1 MNKTD
6 LLLQMME
13 QPQHYTAEEWQEILA
28 DEDCR
33 ELYTLMSKTQSAI
46 DAARADQE
54 VTDDMID
61 AEWQRLSEEKREVR
75 SGKYSLLKFS
85 AMFVGV
91 LMLSGIAFAAIHIAS
106 YYNAPEEQDT
116 EVVKNSQSSN
126 SCPQLA
132 EPDTIATPQP
142 KLYDNVP
149 LGEIFEELSA
159 YYNVKVVYQN
169 EDAPRLRL
177 FYQWKPEYTLE
188 KVVEM
193 LNNFEWIQIQTE
205 NDTLFI
211 RTTAIHTF
219 QDVPLSDALKYIQEQ
234 ANDDNITFIYDELED
249 FRVTTHIQNKSI
261 PDAVVQIVGF
271 YPVRVVRSGRHEIY
285 VECTHK
291 TDRHLTGTIIDE
303 NRQPVAYAN
312 IALLNPADSTLLSG
326 GVSNESGYFAIPYE
340 QEKTLI
346 RISYVG
352 YKTIYRLCD
361 KDNVGTIRMHPDSY
375 KLNGVEVKGQRPL
388 VRMKDDAFVTT
399 VEGSYLAK
407 MGTGND
413 VLGQIP
419 GVLRNGENIEVIGRG
434 TPLIYINGRQMRNPS
449 ELDQLSS
456 DQIKDVDVIMTPG
469 AKYDATVNAVIRI
482 KTIRPVGEGFSFNS
496 RTVAGV
502 NHYVYGLEELN
513 MNYRTGG
520 LDIFGMAEYEN
531 RRSRQT
537 NDSRQ
542 DTYLQSHY
550 QQSSL
555 MHYYNKN
562 QMLAGKLGFN
572 YMLNDKHSIG
582 MTYTL
587 TSRPNSQTSDYFTTM
602 FIDKQTDDQI
612 KGRGKVDGDD
622 IQHIIS
628 GYYAGQTG
636 KWSLDA
642 NADVLFQ
649 KQNSDSQTFE
659 DATQGDDRTVTT
671 RNDVKNRL
679 YAAKFVAGH
688 PLWKGK
694 LEIGAEGSY
703 VHRTDVFGNVE
714 RIIDASDTKIEEN
727 STAAF
732 VQLMQRLNKLTFI
745 AGLRYE
751 YLDSRYYEG
760 GVKMG
765 DESRTY
771 SDLFPSLML
780 MYPLKNV
787 RARLSYS
794 RNINRP
800 AFSQLSGNVKYIN
813 RYTYESGNPYLKPSY
828 RDNFSLA
835 LNYKW
840 LTGMIDYARVHDYII
855 TSYSS
860 YKGDPT
866 IALLRKD
873 NAPGYDNLSLM
884 VSVAPA
890 FGKYHPQLMVAT
902 QMQNLEVQYRGETK
916 KMNSPMTIVRFN
928 NAVNLPF
935 DSWLNADFSW
945 RSAGD
950 TENIHLAQSWQ
961 FDISLYKAFWNDR
974 LTVKLA
980 CTDLF
985 ASIRQKATIYS
996 DIREIYL
1003 DKRLDTRNL
1012 ELTVRYNFNPAKS
1025 KYRGQGAGN
1034 DTKGRF
1040 K

>member
-1 MNKTD
+1 MKRLSFI
-6 LLLQMME
+6 LLLC
-13 QPQHYTAEEWQEILA
+13 A
-28 DEDCR
+28 
-33 ELYTLMSKTQSAI
+33 
-46 DAARADQE
+46 
-54 VTDDMID
+54 
-61 AEWQRLSEEKREVR
+61 
-75 SGKYSLLKFS
+75 
-85 AMFVGV
+85 
-91 LMLSGIAFAAIHIAS
+91 IAS
-106 YYNAPEEQDT
+106 VA
-116 EVVKNSQSSN
+116 
-126 SCPQLA
+126 
-132 EPDTIATPQP
+132 
-142 KLYDNVP
+142 
-149 LGEIFEELSA
+149 SA
-159 YYNVKVVYQN
+159 QKI
-169 EDAPRLRL
+169 
-177 FYQWKPEYTLE
+177 T
-188 KVVEM
+188 
-193 LNNFEWIQIQTE
+193 
-205 NDTLFI
+205 
-211 RTTAIHTF
+211 HTF

-469 AKYDATVNAVIRI
+469 AKYDATVKAVIRI

>member
-1 MNKTD
+1 MMCLVAIASTAQGISGRVIDEQAQPMPFANVVLVNRADSAFIAGAVTKDDGSFSIATD
-6 LLLQMME
+6 NQDGLLKVTSVG
-13 QPQHYTAEEWQEILA
+13 YII
-28 DEDCR
+28 R
-33 ELYTLMSKTQSAI
+33 YI
-46 DAARADQE
+46 DARQGNMGDIQMQPD
-54 VTDDMID
+54 T
-61 AEWQRLSEEKREVR
+61 Q
-75 SGKYSLLKFS
+75 
-85 AMFVGV
+85 
-91 LMLSGIAFAAIHIAS
+91 MLG
-106 YYNAPEEQDT
+106 
-116 EVVKNSQSSN
+116 EVV
-126 SCPQLA
+126 
-132 EPDTIATPQP
+132 
-142 KLYDNVP
+142 
-149 LGEIFEELSA
+149 
-159 YYNVKVVYQN
+159 
-169 EDAPRLRL
+169 
-177 FYQWKPEYTLE
+177 
-188 KVVEM
+188 
-193 LNNFEWIQIQTE
+193 
-205 NDTLFI
+205 
-211 RTTAIHTF
+211 
-219 QDVPLSDALKYIQEQ
+219 
-234 ANDDNITFIYDELED
+234 
-249 FRVTTHIQNKSI
+249 
-261 PDAVVQIVGF
+261 
-271 YPVRVVRSGRHEIY
+271 
-285 VECTHK
+285 
-291 TDRHLTGTIIDE
+291 
-303 NRQPVAYAN
+303 
-312 IALLNPADSTLLSG
+312 
-326 GVSNESGYFAIPYE
+326 
-340 QEKTLI
+340 
-346 RISYVG
+346 
-352 YKTIYRLCD
+352 
-361 KDNVGTIRMHPDSY
+361 
-375 KLNGVEVKGQRPL
+375 VKGSRPL
-388 VRMKDDAFVTT
+388 VKMKDDALVTT
-399 VEGSYLAK
+399 VEGSYLSK
-407 MGTGND
+407 TGTAGD
-413 VLGQIP
+413 VLGKIP
-419 GVLRNGENIEVIGRG
+419 GVISNHGSVEVIGRG
-434 TPLIYINGRQMRNPS
+434 TPLIYINGRQMRNQS
-449 ELDQLSS
+449 ELDQLGS
-456 DQIKDVDVIMTPG
+456 DQIKDVEVVMTPG
-469 AKYDATVNAVIRI
+469 AKYDATVKAVIRI

-513 MNYRTGG
+513 LNYRTGG

-542 DTYLQSHY
+542 DTYLQNHY
-550 QQSSL
+550 QQNSL

-572 YMLNDKHSIG
+572 YMLNDNHSIG
-582 MTYTL
+582 MTYTV

-602 FIDKQTDDQI
+602 LIDKQTDDQI
-612 KGRGKVDGDD
+612 TGQGKMDGDN

-628 GYYAGQTG
+628 GYYAGQSG

-642 NADVLFQ
+642 NADVLLQ
-649 KQNSDSQTFE
+649 KQNSDNLTFE

-688 PLWKGK
+688 PLWKGNI
-694 LEIGAEGSY
+694 EIGAEGSY

-714 RIIDASDTKIEEN
+714 KIISASDTKIEEN
-727 STAAF
+727 SMAAF
-732 VQLMQRLNKLTFI
+732 VQLMQRLNKLTLI

-751 YLDSRYYEG
+751 YLDSRYYES

-771 SDLFPSLML
+771 NDLFPSLML

-787 RARLSYS
+787 RTRLSYS

-828 RDNFSLA
+828 RDNLSLA

-860 YKGDPT
+860 YKDDPT

-873 NAPGYDNLSLM
+873 NARGYDNLSLM
-884 VSVAPA
+884 VSVAPT

-928 NAVNLPF
+928 NAINLPF

-985 ASIRQKATIYS
+985 GSIRQKATIYS

-1034 DTKGRF
+1034 DVKSRF
-1040 K
+1040 

>member
-1 MNKTD
+1 MKRYINLILT
-6 LLLQMME
+6 LLLTVSMQA
-13 QPQHYTAEEWQEILA
+13 QKRIS
-28 DEDCR
+28 R
-33 ELYTLMSKTQSAI
+33 E
-46 DAARADQE
+46 
-54 VTDDMID
+54 
-61 AEWQRLSEEKREVR
+61 
-75 SGKYSLLKFS
+75 
-85 AMFVGV
+85 
-91 LMLSGIAFAAIHIAS
+91 
-106 YYNAPEEQDT
+106 YN
-116 EVVKNSQSSN
+116 
-126 SCPQLA
+126 
-132 EPDTIATPQP
+132 
-142 KLYDNVP
+142 NV
-149 LGEIFEELSA
+149 S
-159 YYNVKVVYQN
+159 
-169 EDAPRLRL
+169 
-177 FYQWKPEYTLE
+177 
-188 KVVEM
+188 
-193 LNNFEWIQIQTE
+193 
-205 NDTLFI
+205 
-211 RTTAIHTF
+211 
-219 QDVPLSDALKYIQEQ
+219 LSDALNQLAEQ
-234 ANDDNITFIYDELED
+234 QTGYTIYFLYNELED
-249 FRVTTHIQNKSI
+249 FRITTTVKNKHLPEAIQQMI
-261 PDAVVQIVGF
+261 GF
-271 YPVRVVRSGRHEIY
+271 YPIRVTTSTDEDGRKIF
-285 VECTHK
+285 VECIQK
-291 TDRHLTGTIIDE
+291 TETRYKGSIIDE
-303 NRQPVAYAN
+303 TGQPVAYAN
-312 IALLNPADSTLLSG
+312 VYLLHPSDSTLISG
-326 GVSNESGYFAIPYE
+326 GVSNEAGLFVIPCE
-340 QEKTLI
+340 TNPVLA
-346 RISYVG
+346 RISFVG
-352 YKTIYRLCD
+352 YKTVYKLCR
-361 KDNVGTIRMHPDSY
+361 NTELGTIRIQPETQTL
-375 KLNGVEVKGQRPL
+375 KGVTVKGERPL
-388 VRMKDDAFVTT
+388 FRMSDDAFVTL
-399 VEGSYLAK
+399 VEGSFLSK
-407 MGTGND
+407 IGTGND
-413 VLGQIP
+413 VLAHVP
-419 GVLRNGENIEVIGRG
+419 GVIRNGNSIEVIGRG
-434 TPLIYINGRQMRNPS
+434 TPLIYINGRQMRNQS

-456 DQIKDVDVIMTPG
+456 DQIKDVEVVMTPG
-469 AKYDATVNAVIRI
+469 AK
-482 KTIRPVGEGFSFNS
+482 
-496 RTVAGV
+496 
-502 NHYVYGLEELN
+502 
-513 MNYRTGG
+513 
-520 LDIFGMAEYEN
+520 YEN

-550 QQSSL
+550 QQNSL

-582 MTYTL
+582 MTYTV

-602 FIDKQTDDQI
+602 LIGQQTDDQI
-612 KGRGKVDGDD
+612 TGSGKVDGDD
-622 IQHIIS
+622 IQHIVS

-642 NADVLFQ
+642 NADVLWQ
-649 KQNSDSQTFE
+649 KQNSDNLTFE

-688 PLWKGK
+688 PLWKGN

-714 RIIDASDTKIEEN
+714 NIIDASDTKIEEN

-732 VQLMQRLNKLTFI
+732 VQLMQRLNKLTLI

-751 YLDSRYYEG
+751 FLDSRYYEG

-828 RDNFSLA
+828 RDNLSLA

-860 YKGDPT
+860 YKDDPT

-873 NAPGYDNLSLM
+873 NARGYDNLSLM
-884 VSVAPA
+884 VSVAPT

-916 KMNSPMTIVRFN
+916 KTKVSTIRLNSPMTIVRFN
-928 NAVNLPF
+928 NAINLPF

-950 TENIHLAQSWQ
+950 TENIHLAPSWQ

-985 ASIRQKATIYS
+985 GSIRQKATIYS

-1034 DTKGRF
+1034 DVKSRF
-1040 K
+1040 

>member
-1 MNKTD
+1 MRRLNFLLI
-6 LLLQMME
+6 LLLALGTSQ
-13 QPQHYTAEEWQEILA
+13 A
-28 DEDCR
+28 
-33 ELYTLMSKTQSAI
+33 
-46 DAARADQE
+46 
-54 VTDDMID
+54 
-61 AEWQRLSEEKREVR
+61 QRITRQYNDVSFSEALLQLS
-75 SGKYSLLKFS
+75 
-85 AMFVGV
+85 
-91 LMLSGIAFAAIHIAS
+91 
-106 YYNAPEEQDT
+106 
-116 EVVKNSQSSN
+116 
-126 SCPQLA
+126 
-132 EPDTIATPQP
+132 
-142 KLYDNVP
+142 
-149 LGEIFEELSA
+149 
-159 YYNVKVVYQN
+159 
-169 EDAPRLRL
+169 
-177 FYQWKPEYTLE
+177 
-188 KVVEM
+188 
-193 LNNFEWIQIQTE
+193 
-205 NDTLFI
+205 
-211 RTTAIHTF
+211 
-219 QDVPLSDALKYIQEQ
+219 QEQ
-234 ANDDNITFIYDELED
+234 NDYIISFIYNELED
-249 FRVTTHIQNKSI
+249 FRISTSVNHKSL
-261 PDAVVQIVGF
+261 PDAIQQMIGF
-271 YPVRVVRSGRHEIY
+271 YPVRMIITPEYNEIF

-303 NRQPVAYAN
+303 LGQPVAYAN
-312 IALLNPADSTLLSG
+312 VAILNPADSTLLSG

-340 QEKTLI
+340 QERVLA

-352 YKTIYRLCD
+352 YKTIFRLCD
-361 KDNVGTIRMHPDSY
+361 KDNVGTIRMHPESY
-375 KLNGVEVKGQRPL
+375 KLNGVEVKGQRLL

-399 VEGSYLAK
+399 VEGCYLAK
-407 MGTGND
+407 MGTATD
-413 VLGQIP
+413 VLDHIP
-419 GVLRNGENIEVIGRG
+419 GVIRNGGNIEVIGRG

-456 DQIKDVDVIMTPG
+456 DQIKDVEVVMTPG
-469 AKYDATVNAVIRI
+469 AKYDATVKAVIRI

-520 LDIFGMAEYEN
+520 VDIFGMVEYEN

-550 QQSSL
+550 QQNSL

-562 QMLAGKLGFN
+562 QMLGGKLGFN
-572 YMLNDKHSIG
+572 YMLNDNHSIG
-582 MTYTL
+582 MTYTV
-587 TSRPNSQTSDYFTTM
+587 TSRPNSQTSDYLTTM
-602 FIDKQTDDQI
+602 LIDQRNDDQI
-612 KGRGKVDGDD
+612 TGHGKVDGDD
-622 IQHIIS
+622 IQHLIS

-642 NADVLFQ
+642 NADVLLQ
-649 KQNSDSQTFE
+649 KQNSDNQTFE

-688 PLWKGK
+688 PLWKGN

-703 VHRTDVFGNVE
+703 IHRTDVFGNVE
-714 RIIDASDTKIEEN
+714 KIIGSSDTKIEEN

-732 VQLMQRLNKLTFI
+732 VQLMQRLDKLTLI

-751 YLDSRYYEG
+751 YLDSRYYES

-828 RDNFSLA
+828 RDNLSLA

-860 YKGDPT
+860 YKDDPT

-873 NAPGYDNLSLM
+873 NARGYDNLSLM
-884 VSVAPA
+884 VSAAPV

-916 KMNSPMTIVRFN
+916 KMNSPMVIVRFN

-974 LTVKLA
+974 LTIKLA

-985 ASIRQKATIYS
+985 ASIRQEATIYS

-1034 DTKGRF
+1034 DAKGRF

>member
-1 MNKTD
+1 
-6 LLLQMME
+6 MMK
-13 QPQHYTAEEWQEILA
+13 HFMM
-28 DEDCR
+28 
-33 ELYTLMSKTQSAI
+33 TLIALFCFINVQAQKIT
-46 DAARADQE
+46 
-54 VTDDMID
+54 
-61 AEWQRLSEEKREVR
+61 R
-75 SGKYSLLKFS
+75 S
-85 AMFVGV
+85 
-91 LMLSGIAFAAIHIAS
+91 
-106 YYNAPEEQDT
+106 
-116 EVVKNSQSSN
+116 
-126 SCPQLA
+126 
-132 EPDTIATPQP
+132 
-142 KLYDNVP
+142 YDNVSMSEA
-149 LGEIFEELSA
+149 LRDLNEQTHE
-159 YYNVKVVYQN
+159 YNISFLYN
-169 EDAPRLRL
+169 
-177 FYQWKPEYTLE
+177 
-188 KVVEM
+188 
-193 LNNFEWIQIQTE
+193 
-205 NDTLFI
+205 
-211 RTTAIHTF
+211 
-219 QDVPLSDALKYIQEQ
+219 
-234 ANDDNITFIYDELED
+234 ELED
-249 FRVTTHIQNKSI
+249 FRVTTNIRHKSI
-261 PDAVVQIVGF
+261 SGAIMQVIGF
-271 YPVRVVRSGRHEIY
+271 YPVRVVKRGENEIY

-291 TDRHLTGTIIDE
+291 TDRHLTGIIIDE
-303 NRQPVAYAN
+303 QGQPVAYAN

-326 GVSNESGYFAIPYE
+326 GVSNEGGYFAIPYE
-340 QEKTLI
+340 QEKALA

-361 KDNVGTIRMHPDSY
+361 RENVGTIRMHPDSY

-469 AKYDATVNAVIRI
+469 AKYDATVKAVIRI

-582 MTYTL
+582 MTYTV

-688 PLWKGK
+688 PLWKGNI
-694 LEIGAEGSY
+694 EIGAEGSY

-732 VQLMQRLNKLTFI
+732 VQLMQRLNKLTLI

>member
-1 MNKTD
+1 MKRIV
-6 LLLQMME
+6 LVSMMCLVAIASTAQSISGRVIDE
-13 QPQHYTAEEWQEILA
+13 QAQPMPFANVVLV
-28 DEDCR
+28 
-33 ELYTLMSKTQSAI
+33 S
-46 DAARADQE
+46 RADSAFIAGAITKDDGTFSIS
-54 VTDDMID
+54 TDKQD
-61 AEWQRLSEEKREVR
+61 
-75 SGKYSLLKFS
+75 GLLKVTS
-85 AMFVGV
+85 VGYTTKFLDARTGNV
-91 LMLSGIAFAAIHIAS
+91 GDIQMQPDTQMLG
-106 YYNAPEEQDT
+106 
-116 EVVKNSQSSN
+116 EVV
-126 SCPQLA
+126 
-132 EPDTIATPQP
+132 
-142 KLYDNVP
+142 
-149 LGEIFEELSA
+149 
-159 YYNVKVVYQN
+159 
-169 EDAPRLRL
+169 
-177 FYQWKPEYTLE
+177 
-188 KVVEM
+188 
-193 LNNFEWIQIQTE
+193 
-205 NDTLFI
+205 
-211 RTTAIHTF
+211 
-219 QDVPLSDALKYIQEQ
+219 
-234 ANDDNITFIYDELED
+234 
-249 FRVTTHIQNKSI
+249 
-261 PDAVVQIVGF
+261 
-271 YPVRVVRSGRHEIY
+271 
-285 VECTHK
+285 
-291 TDRHLTGTIIDE
+291 
-303 NRQPVAYAN
+303 
-312 IALLNPADSTLLSG
+312 
-326 GVSNESGYFAIPYE
+326 
-340 QEKTLI
+340 
-346 RISYVG
+346 
-352 YKTIYRLCD
+352 
-361 KDNVGTIRMHPDSY
+361 
-375 KLNGVEVKGQRPL
+375 VKGSRPL
-388 VRMKDDAFVTT
+388 VKMKDDALVTT
-399 VEGSYLAK
+399 VEGSYLSK
-407 MGTGND
+407 TGTAGD
-413 VLGQIP
+413 VLGKIP
-419 GVLRNGENIEVIGRG
+419 GVISNHGGVEVLGRG
-434 TPLIYINGRQMRNPS
+434 TPLIYINGRQMRNQS

-456 DQIKDVDVIMTPG
+456 DQIKDVEVVMTPG
-469 AKYDATVNAVIRI
+469 AKYDATVKAVIRI

-513 MNYRTGG
+513 LNYRTGG

-550 QQSSL
+550 QQNSL

-582 MTYTL
+582 MTYTV

-602 FIDKQTDDQI
+602 LIGQQTDDQI
-612 KGRGKVDGDD
+612 TGSGKVDGDD

-642 NADVLFQ
+642 NADVLWQ
-649 KQNSDSQTFE
+649 KQNSDNLTFE

-688 PLWKGK
+688 PLWKGN

-714 RIIDASDTKIEEN
+714 NIIDASDTKIEEN

-732 VQLMQRLNKLTFI
+732 VQLMQRLNKLTLI

-751 YLDSRYYEG
+751 FLDSRYYEG

-828 RDNFSLA
+828 RDNLSLA

-860 YKGDPT
+860 YKDDPT

-873 NAPGYDNLSLM
+873 NARGYDNLSLM
-884 VSVAPA
+884 VSVAPT

-916 KMNSPMTIVRFN
+916 KMNSPMTIIRFN
-928 NAVNLPF
+928 NAINLPF

-985 ASIRQKATIYS
+985 GSIRQKATIYS

-1034 DTKGRF
+1034 DVKSRF
-1040 K
+1040 

>member
-1 MNKTD
+1 MKRISFI
-6 LLLQMME
+6 LLLC
-13 QPQHYTAEEWQEILA
+13 AIVSVA
-28 DEDCR
+28 
-33 ELYTLMSKTQSAI
+33 SAQKI
-46 DAARADQE
+46 
-54 VTDDMID
+54 T
-61 AEWQRLSEEKREVR
+61 
-75 SGKYSLLKFS
+75 
-85 AMFVGV
+85 
-91 LMLSGIAFAAIHIAS
+91 
-106 YYNAPEEQDT
+106 
-116 EVVKNSQSSN
+116 
-126 SCPQLA
+126 
-132 EPDTIATPQP
+132 
-142 KLYDNVP
+142 
-149 LGEIFEELSA
+149 
-159 YYNVKVVYQN
+159 
-169 EDAPRLRL
+169 
-177 FYQWKPEYTLE
+177 
-188 KVVEM
+188 
-193 LNNFEWIQIQTE
+193 
-205 NDTLFI
+205 
-211 RTTAIHTF
+211 HTF

-234 ANDDNITFIYDELED
+234 TTNYNITFIYDELED
-249 FRVTTHIQNKSI
+249 FRVTTHLQNKPI
-261 PDAVVQIVGF
+261 PDAIVQLAGF
-271 YPVRVVRSGRHEIY
+271 YPVRVVKSGKHEIY

-303 NRQPVAYAN
+303 QSQPVAYAN

-361 KDNVGTIRMHPDSY
+361 RENVGTIRMHPDSY

-469 AKYDATVNAVIRI
+469 AKYDATVKAVIRI

-496 RTVAGV
+496 RMVAGV

-582 MTYTL
+582 MTYTV

-732 VQLMQRLNKLTFI
+732 VQLMQRLNKLTLI

-751 YLDSRYYEG
+751 YLDSRYYES

-873 NAPGYDNLSLM
+873 NAPGYDNL
-884 VSVAPA
+884 
-890 FGKYHPQLMVAT
+890 
-902 QMQNLEVQYRGETK
+902 
-916 KMNSPMTIVRFN
+916 
-928 NAVNLPF
+928 
-935 DSWLNADFSW
+935 
-945 RSAGD
+945 
-950 TENIHLAQSWQ
+950 
-961 FDISLYKAFWNDR
+961 R
-974 LTVKLA
+974 L
-980 CTDLF
+980 
-985 ASIRQKATIYS
+985 
-996 DIREIYL
+996 
-1003 DKRLDTRNL
+1003 
-1012 ELTVRYNFNPAKS
+1012 
-1025 KYRGQGAGN
+1025 
-1034 DTKGRF
+1034 
-1040 K
+1040 

>member
-1 MNKTD
+1 MDRYITLILA
-6 LLLQMME
+6 LLLTVSTQA
-13 QPQHYTAEEWQEILA
+13 QKRIS
-28 DEDCR
+28 R
-33 ELYTLMSKTQSAI
+33 EY
-46 DAARADQE
+46 
-54 VTDDMID
+54 
-61 AEWQRLSEEKREVR
+61 
-75 SGKYSLLKFS
+75 
-85 AMFVGV
+85 
-91 LMLSGIAFAAIHIAS
+91 H
-106 YYNAPEEQDT
+106 N
-116 EVVKNSQSSN
+116 
-126 SCPQLA
+126 
-132 EPDTIATPQP
+132 
-142 KLYDNVP
+142 
-149 LGEIFEELSA
+149 
-159 YYNVKVVYQN
+159 
-169 EDAPRLRL
+169 
-177 FYQWKPEYTLE
+177 
-188 KVVEM
+188 
-193 LNNFEWIQIQTE
+193 
-205 NDTLFI
+205 
-211 RTTAIHTF
+211 
-219 QDVPLSDALKYIQEQ
+219 VPLSDALKQLSEQ
-234 ANDDNITFIYDELED
+234 QTSYTIYFLYNELED
-249 FRVTTHIQNKSI
+249 FRITTTVKNKHLPEAIQQMI
-261 PDAVVQIVGF
+261 GF
-271 YPVRVVRSGRHEIY
+271 YPIRVTTSTEEDGRKIF
-285 VECTHK
+285 VECIQK
-291 TDRHLTGTIIDE
+291 TETRYKGTIIDE
-303 NRQPVAYAN
+303 TGQPITYAN
-312 IALLNPADSTLLSG
+312 VYLLHPSDSSLISG
-326 GVSNESGYFAIPYE
+326 GVSNEAGLFVIPCE
-340 QEKTLI
+340 TNPVLA
-346 RISYVG
+346 RISFVG
-352 YKTIYRLCD
+352 YKTVYKLCR
-361 KDNVGTIRMHPDSY
+361 NTELGTIHIQPETQTL
-375 KLNGVEVKGQRPL
+375 KGVTVKGERPL
-388 VRMKDDAFVTT
+388 FRMNDDTFITI
-399 VEGSYLAK
+399 VEGSFLSK
-407 MGTGND
+407 IGTGND
-413 VLGQIP
+413 VLAHLP
-419 GVLRNGENIEVIGRG
+419 GVIRNGNSIEVIGRG
-434 TPLIYINGRQMRNPS
+434 TPLIYINGLQMRNQS

-456 DQIKDVDVIMTPG
+456 DQIKDVEVVMTPG
-469 AKYDATVNAVIRI
+469 AKYDATVKAVIRI

-513 MNYRTGG
+513 LNYRTGG

-550 QQSSL
+550 QQNSM

-582 MTYTL
+582 MTYTV

-602 FIDKQTDDQI
+602 LIDNQTDEQI
-612 KGRGKVDGDD
+612 TGRGKVDGDD
-622 IQHIIS
+622 IQHIIN
-628 GYYAGQTG
+628 GYYAGQAG

-642 NADVLFQ
+642 NADLLLQ
-649 KQNSDSQTFE
+649 KQNSDNQTLE
-659 DATQGDDRTVTT
+659 DATHSDDRTVTT

-703 VHRTDVFGNVE
+703 IHRTDVFGNVE
-714 RIIDASDTKIEEN
+714 NIIDASDTKIEEN
-727 STAAF
+727 SVAAF
-732 VQLMQRLNKLTFI
+732 VQLMQRLNKLTLI

-751 YLDSRYYEG
+751 NLDSRYYESSI
-760 GVKMG
+760 KMG

-787 RARLSYS
+787 RTRLSYS

-828 RDNFSLA
+828 RDNLSLA

-860 YKGDPT
+860 YKDDPT

-873 NAPGYDNLSLM
+873 NAHGYDNLSLM
-884 VSVAPA
+884 ASAAPV

-902 QMQNLEVQYRGETK
+902 QMQNLEVQYRGDTK

-950 TENIHLAQSWQ
+950 SENIHLAQSWQ

-985 ASIRQKATIYS
+985 GSIRQKATIYS

-1003 DKRLDTRNL
+1003 DKRLDTCNL
-1012 ELTVRYNFNPAKS
+1012 ELTVRYNFNPATS

-1034 DTKGRF
+1034 DVKGRL
-1040 K
+1040 

>member
-1 MNKTD
+1 MKRLSFI
-6 LLLQMME
+6 LLLCAIVSVASAQK
-13 QPQHYTAEEWQEILA
+13 I
-28 DEDCR
+28 
-33 ELYTLMSKTQSAI
+33 TQ
-46 DAARADQE
+46 
-54 VTDDMID
+54 
-61 AEWQRLSEEKREVR
+61 
-75 SGKYSLLKFS
+75 
-85 AMFVGV
+85 
-91 LMLSGIAFAAIHIAS
+91 
-106 YYNAPEEQDT
+106 
-116 EVVKNSQSSN
+116 
-126 SCPQLA
+126 
-132 EPDTIATPQP
+132 
-142 KLYDNVP
+142 
-149 LGEIFEELSA
+149 
-159 YYNVKVVYQN
+159 
-169 EDAPRLRL
+169 
-177 FYQWKPEYTLE
+177 
-188 KVVEM
+188 
-193 LNNFEWIQIQTE
+193 
-205 NDTLFI
+205 
-211 RTTAIHTF
+211 TF
-219 QDVPLSDALKYIQEQ
+219 QNVPLSDALKYIQEQ
-234 ANDDNITFIYDELED
+234 TTNYNITFIYDELED
-249 FRVTTHIQNKSI
+249 FRVTTHLQNKPI
-261 PDAVVQIVGF
+261 PDAIVQLAGF
-271 YPVRVVRSGRHEIY
+271 YPVRVVKSGKHEIY

-303 NRQPVAYAN
+303 QGQPVAYAN

-469 AKYDATVNAVIRI
+469 AKYDATVKAVIRI

-582 MTYTL
+582 MTYTV

-732 VQLMQRLNKLTFI
+732 VQLMQRLNKLTLI

-751 YLDSRYYEG
+751 YLDSRYYES
-760 GVKMG
+760 GVKMD

>member
-1 MNKTD
+1 MKKIA
-6 LLLQMME
+6 LVSMMCLVAIASTAQGISGRVIDE
-13 QPQHYTAEEWQEILA
+13 QAQPMPFANVVLVN
-28 DEDCR
+28 
-33 ELYTLMSKTQSAI
+33 
-46 DAARADQE
+46 RADSAFIAGA
-54 VTDDMID
+54 VTKDDGTFSISTD
-61 AEWQRLSEEKREVR
+61 KQD
-75 SGKYSLLKFS
+75 GLLKVTS
-85 AMFVGV
+85 VGYTTKFLDARTGNV
-91 LMLSGIAFAAIHIAS
+91 GDIQMQPDTQMLG
-106 YYNAPEEQDT
+106 
-116 EVVKNSQSSN
+116 EVV
-126 SCPQLA
+126 
-132 EPDTIATPQP
+132 
-142 KLYDNVP
+142 
-149 LGEIFEELSA
+149 
-159 YYNVKVVYQN
+159 
-169 EDAPRLRL
+169 
-177 FYQWKPEYTLE
+177 
-188 KVVEM
+188 
-193 LNNFEWIQIQTE
+193 
-205 NDTLFI
+205 
-211 RTTAIHTF
+211 
-219 QDVPLSDALKYIQEQ
+219 
-234 ANDDNITFIYDELED
+234 
-249 FRVTTHIQNKSI
+249 
-261 PDAVVQIVGF
+261 
-271 YPVRVVRSGRHEIY
+271 
-285 VECTHK
+285 
-291 TDRHLTGTIIDE
+291 
-303 NRQPVAYAN
+303 
-312 IALLNPADSTLLSG
+312 
-326 GVSNESGYFAIPYE
+326 
-340 QEKTLI
+340 
-346 RISYVG
+346 
-352 YKTIYRLCD
+352 
-361 KDNVGTIRMHPDSY
+361 
-375 KLNGVEVKGQRPL
+375 VKGSRPL
-388 VRMKDDAFVTT
+388 VKMKDDALVTT
-399 VEGSYLAK
+399 VEGSYLSK
-407 MGTGND
+407 TGTAGD
-413 VLGQIP
+413 VLGKIP
-419 GVLRNGENIEVIGRG
+419 GVISNHGGVEVLGRG
-434 TPLIYINGRQMRNPS
+434 TPLIYINGRQMRNQS

-456 DQIKDVDVIMTPG
+456 DQIKDVEVVMTPG
-469 AKYDATVNAVIRI
+469 AKYDATVKAVIRI

-502 NHYVYGLEELN
+502 NQYVYGLEELN
-513 MNYRTGG
+513 LNYRTGG

-550 QQSSL
+550 QQNSL

-582 MTYTL
+582 MTYTV

-602 FIDKQTDDQI
+602 LIGQQTDDQI
-612 KGRGKVDGDD
+612 TGRGKVDGDD

-642 NADVLFQ
+642 NADVLLQ
-649 KQNSDSQTFE
+649 KQNSDNLTFE

-688 PLWKGK
+688 PLWKGN

-714 RIIDASDTKIEEN
+714 NIIDASDTKIEEN

-732 VQLMQRLNKLTFI
+732 VQLMQRLNKLTLI

-751 YLDSRYYEG
+751 FLDSRYYEG
-760 GVKMG
+760 GMKMG

-780 MYPLKNV
+780 MCPLKNV

-828 RDNFSLA
+828 RDNLSLA

-860 YKGDPT
+860 YKDDPT

-873 NAPGYDNLSLM
+873 NAQGYDNLSLM
-884 VSVAPA
+884 VSAAPT

-902 QMQNLEVQYRGETK
+902 QMQNLEVQYRGETR

-950 TENIHLAQSWQ
+950 AENIHLAQSWQ

-985 ASIRQKATIYS
+985 GSIRQKATIYS
-996 DIREIYL
+996 DIRKIYL

-1034 DTKGRF
+1034 DVKSRF
-1040 K
+1040 

>member
-1 MNKTD
+1 MKRIV
-6 LLLQMME
+6 LVSMMCLVAIASTAQGICGRVIDE
-13 QPQHYTAEEWQEILA
+13 QAQPMPFANVVLV
-28 DEDCR
+28 
-33 ELYTLMSKTQSAI
+33 S
-46 DAARADQE
+46 RADSAFIAGV
-54 VTDDMID
+54 VTKDDGTFSISTD
-61 AEWQRLSEEKREVR
+61 KQD
-75 SGKYSLLKFS
+75 GLLKVTS
-85 AMFVGV
+85 VGYTTKFLDARTGNV
-91 LMLSGIAFAAIHIAS
+91 GDIQMQPDTQMLG
-106 YYNAPEEQDT
+106 
-116 EVVKNSQSSN
+116 EVV
-126 SCPQLA
+126 
-132 EPDTIATPQP
+132 
-142 KLYDNVP
+142 
-149 LGEIFEELSA
+149 
-159 YYNVKVVYQN
+159 
-169 EDAPRLRL
+169 
-177 FYQWKPEYTLE
+177 
-188 KVVEM
+188 
-193 LNNFEWIQIQTE
+193 
-205 NDTLFI
+205 
-211 RTTAIHTF
+211 
-219 QDVPLSDALKYIQEQ
+219 
-234 ANDDNITFIYDELED
+234 
-249 FRVTTHIQNKSI
+249 
-261 PDAVVQIVGF
+261 
-271 YPVRVVRSGRHEIY
+271 
-285 VECTHK
+285 
-291 TDRHLTGTIIDE
+291 
-303 NRQPVAYAN
+303 
-312 IALLNPADSTLLSG
+312 
-326 GVSNESGYFAIPYE
+326 
-340 QEKTLI
+340 
-346 RISYVG
+346 
-352 YKTIYRLCD
+352 
-361 KDNVGTIRMHPDSY
+361 
-375 KLNGVEVKGQRPL
+375 VKGSRPL
-388 VRMKDDAFVTT
+388 VKMKDDALVTT
-399 VEGSYLAK
+399 VEGSYLSK
-407 MGTGND
+407 TGTAGD
-413 VLGQIP
+413 VLGKIP
-419 GVLRNGENIEVIGRG
+419 GVISNHGGVEVLGRG
-434 TPLIYINGRQMRNPS
+434 TPLIYINGRQMRNQS

-456 DQIKDVDVIMTPG
+456 DQIKDVEVVMTPG
-469 AKYDATVNAVIRI
+469 AKYDATVKAVIRI

-502 NHYVYGLEELN
+502 NHYVYSLEELN
-513 MNYRTGG
+513 LNYRTGG

-531 RRSRQT
+531 HRSRQT

-550 QQSSL
+550 QQNSL
-555 MHYYNKN
+555 MRYYNKS

-572 YMLNDKHSIG
+572 YMLNDNHSIG
-582 MTYTL
+582 MTYTI

-602 FIDKQTDDQI
+602 LIGQQTDDQI
-612 KGRGKVDGDD
+612 TGRGKVDGDD

-642 NADVLFQ
+642 NADVLLQ
-649 KQNSDSQTFE
+649 KQNSDNLTFE

-688 PLWKGK
+688 PLWKGN

-714 RIIDASDTKIEEN
+714 NIIDASDTKIEEN
-727 STAAF
+727 NTAAF
-732 VQLMQRLNKLTFI
+732 VQLMQRLNKLTLI

-828 RDNFSLA
+828 RDNLSLA

-860 YKGDPT
+860 YKDDPT

-873 NAPGYDNLSLM
+873 NARGYDNLSLM
-884 VSVAPA
+884 VSVAPT
-890 FGKYHPQLMVAT
+890 FGKYHPQLMMAT

-935 DSWLNADFSW
+935 DSWLNADLSW

>member
-1 MNKTD
+1 MKRLSFF
-6 LLLQMME
+6 LLL
-13 QPQHYTAEEWQEILA
+13 
-28 DEDCR
+28 C
-33 ELYTLMSKTQSAI
+33 AI
-46 DAARADQE
+46 
-54 VTDDMID
+54 VTV
-61 AEWQRLSEEKREVR
+61 A
-75 SGKYSLLKFS
+75 
-85 AMFVGV
+85 
-91 LMLSGIAFAAIHIAS
+91 
-106 YYNAPEEQDT
+106 NAQKIT
-116 EVVKNSQSSN
+116 
-126 SCPQLA
+126 
-132 EPDTIATPQP
+132 
-142 KLYDNVP
+142 
-149 LGEIFEELSA
+149 
-159 YYNVKVVYQN
+159 
-169 EDAPRLRL
+169 
-177 FYQWKPEYTLE
+177 
-188 KVVEM
+188 
-193 LNNFEWIQIQTE
+193 
-205 NDTLFI
+205 
-211 RTTAIHTF
+211 HTF
-219 QDVPLSDALKYIQEQ
+219 QDIPLSDALKYIQEQ
-234 ANDDNITFIYDELED
+234 ATDDNITFIYDELED
-249 FRVTTHIQNKSI
+249 FRVTTHLQNKPI
-261 PDAVVQIVGF
+261 PDAIVQLAGF
-271 YPVRVVRSGRHEIY
+271 YPVRVVKSGKHEIY

-303 NRQPVAYAN
+303 QSQPVAYAN

-352 YKTIYRLCD
+352 YRTIYRLCD

-469 AKYDATVNAVIRI
+469 AKYDATVKAVIRI
-482 KTIRPVGEGFSFNS
+482 KTIRPVGEGFSFSS

-513 MNYRTGG
+513 LNYRTGG

-582 MTYTL
+582 MTYTV

-732 VQLMQRLNKLTFI
+732 VQLMQRLNKLTLI

-751 YLDSRYYEG
+751 YLDSRYYES
-760 GVKMG
+760 GVKMD

>member
-1 MNKTD
+1 MKRISFI
-6 LLLQMME
+6 LLLCAIVSVASAQR
-13 QPQHYTAEEWQEILA
+13 I
-28 DEDCR
+28 
-33 ELYTLMSKTQSAI
+33 TQ
-46 DAARADQE
+46 
-54 VTDDMID
+54 
-61 AEWQRLSEEKREVR
+61 
-75 SGKYSLLKFS
+75 
-85 AMFVGV
+85 
-91 LMLSGIAFAAIHIAS
+91 
-106 YYNAPEEQDT
+106 
-116 EVVKNSQSSN
+116 
-126 SCPQLA
+126 
-132 EPDTIATPQP
+132 
-142 KLYDNVP
+142 
-149 LGEIFEELSA
+149 
-159 YYNVKVVYQN
+159 
-169 EDAPRLRL
+169 
-177 FYQWKPEYTLE
+177 
-188 KVVEM
+188 
-193 LNNFEWIQIQTE
+193 
-205 NDTLFI
+205 
-211 RTTAIHTF
+211 TF
-219 QDVPLSDALKYIQEQ
+219 QNVPLSDALKYIQEQ
-234 ANDDNITFIYDELED
+234 ATDDNITFIYDELED
-249 FRVTTHIQNKSI
+249 FRVTTHIQNKSVPEAI
-261 PDAVVQIVGF
+261 LQIVGF
-271 YPVRVVRSGRHEIY
+271 YPVRVVKSGKHEIY

-303 NRQPVAYAN
+303 QSQPVAYAN

-352 YKTIYRLCD
+352 YRTIYRLCD

-469 AKYDATVNAVIRI
+469 AKYDATVKAVIRI
-482 KTIRPVGEGFSFNS
+482 KTIRPVGEGFSFSS

-513 MNYRTGG
+513 LNYRTGG

-582 MTYTL
+582 MTYTV

-732 VQLMQRLNKLTFI
+732 VQLMQRLNKLTLI

-751 YLDSRYYEG
+751 YLDSRYYES
-760 GVKMG
+760 GVKMD

>member
-1 MNKTD
+1 
-6 LLLQMME
+6 MMK
-13 QPQHYTAEEWQEILA
+13 QFI
-28 DEDCR
+28 
-33 ELYTLMSKTQSAI
+33 I
-46 DAARADQE
+46 
-54 VTDDMID
+54 
-61 AEWQRLSEEKREVR
+61 
-75 SGKYSLLKFS
+75 SLI
-85 AMFVGV
+85 AMFCCTSMYGQHVTR
-91 LMLSGIAFAAIHIAS
+91 
-106 YYNAPEEQDT
+106 N
-116 EVVKNSQSSN
+116 
-126 SCPQLA
+126 
-132 EPDTIATPQP
+132 
-142 KLYDNVP
+142 YDNVTMSEA
-149 LGEIFEELSA
+149 LRDLNELSPD
-159 YYNVKVVYQN
+159 YTISFMYN
-169 EDAPRLRL
+169 
-177 FYQWKPEYTLE
+177 
-188 KVVEM
+188 
-193 LNNFEWIQIQTE
+193 
-205 NDTLFI
+205 
-211 RTTAIHTF
+211 
-219 QDVPLSDALKYIQEQ
+219 
-234 ANDDNITFIYDELED
+234 ELED
-249 FRVTTHIQNKSI
+249 FRVTTNIKHKSVT
-261 PDAVVQIVGF
+261 DAIMQVIGF
-271 YPVRVVRSGRHEIY
+271 YPVRAVKRGEHELY

-303 NRQPVAYAN
+303 QSQPVAYAN

-361 KDNVGTIRMHPDSY
+361 RENVGTIRMHPDSY

-469 AKYDATVNAVIRI
+469 AKYDATVKAVIRI

-582 MTYTL
+582 MTYTV

-612 KGRGKVDGDD
+612 KGRGKVDGGD

-732 VQLMQRLNKLTFI
+732 VQLMQRLNKLTLI

-751 YLDSRYYEG
+751 YLDSRYYES
-760 GVKMG
+760 GVKMD

>member
-1 MNKTD
+1 MKRIV
-6 LLLQMME
+6 LVSMMCLVAIASTAQGISGRVIDE
-13 QPQHYTAEEWQEILA
+13 QAQPMPFANVVLV
-28 DEDCR
+28 
-33 ELYTLMSKTQSAI
+33 S
-46 DAARADQE
+46 RADSAFIAGV
-54 VTDDMID
+54 VTKDDGTFSISTD
-61 AEWQRLSEEKREVR
+61 KQD
-75 SGKYSLLKFS
+75 GLLKVTS
-85 AMFVGV
+85 VGYTTKFLDARTGNV
-91 LMLSGIAFAAIHIAS
+91 GDIQMQPDTQMLG
-106 YYNAPEEQDT
+106 
-116 EVVKNSQSSN
+116 EVV
-126 SCPQLA
+126 
-132 EPDTIATPQP
+132 
-142 KLYDNVP
+142 
-149 LGEIFEELSA
+149 
-159 YYNVKVVYQN
+159 
-169 EDAPRLRL
+169 
-177 FYQWKPEYTLE
+177 
-188 KVVEM
+188 
-193 LNNFEWIQIQTE
+193 
-205 NDTLFI
+205 
-211 RTTAIHTF
+211 
-219 QDVPLSDALKYIQEQ
+219 
-234 ANDDNITFIYDELED
+234 
-249 FRVTTHIQNKSI
+249 
-261 PDAVVQIVGF
+261 
-271 YPVRVVRSGRHEIY
+271 
-285 VECTHK
+285 
-291 TDRHLTGTIIDE
+291 
-303 NRQPVAYAN
+303 
-312 IALLNPADSTLLSG
+312 
-326 GVSNESGYFAIPYE
+326 
-340 QEKTLI
+340 
-346 RISYVG
+346 
-352 YKTIYRLCD
+352 
-361 KDNVGTIRMHPDSY
+361 
-375 KLNGVEVKGQRPL
+375 VKGSRPL
-388 VRMKDDAFVTT
+388 VKMKDDALVTT
-399 VEGSYLAK
+399 VEGSYLSK
-407 MGTGND
+407 TGTAGD
-413 VLGQIP
+413 VLGKIP
-419 GVLRNGENIEVIGRG
+419 GVISNHGGVEVLGRG
-434 TPLIYINGRQMRNPS
+434 TPLIYINGRQMRNQS

-456 DQIKDVDVIMTPG
+456 DQIKDVEVVMTPG
-469 AKYDATVNAVIRI
+469 AKYDATVKAVIRI

-513 MNYRTGG
+513 LNYRTGG

-550 QQSSL
+550 QQNSL

-582 MTYTL
+582 MTYTV

-602 FIDKQTDDQI
+602 LIGQQTDDQI
-612 KGRGKVDGDD
+612 TGRGKVDGDD

-636 KWSLDA
+636 KWSLNA
-642 NADVLFQ
+642 NADVLWQ
-649 KQNSDSQTFE
+649 KQNSDNLTFE

-688 PLWKGK
+688 PLWKGN

-714 RIIDASDTKIEEN
+714 NIIDASDTKIEEN

-732 VQLMQRLNKLTFI
+732 VQLMQRLNKLTLI

-751 YLDSRYYEG
+751 FLDSRYYEG

-828 RDNFSLA
+828 RDNLSLA

-860 YKGDPT
+860 YKDDPT

-873 NAPGYDNLSLM
+873 NARGYDNLSLM
-884 VSVAPA
+884 VSVAPT

-928 NAVNLPF
+928 NAINLPF

-974 LTVKLA
+974 LTAKLA

-985 ASIRQKATIYS
+985 GSIRQKATIYS

-1034 DTKGRF
+1034 DVKSRF
-1040 K
+1040 

>member
-1 MNKTD
+1 MKRLSFI
-6 LLLQMME
+6 LLLC
-13 QPQHYTAEEWQEILA
+13 A
-28 DEDCR
+28 
-33 ELYTLMSKTQSAI
+33 
-46 DAARADQE
+46 
-54 VTDDMID
+54 
-61 AEWQRLSEEKREVR
+61 
-75 SGKYSLLKFS
+75 
-85 AMFVGV
+85 
-91 LMLSGIAFAAIHIAS
+91 IAS
-106 YYNAPEEQDT
+106 VA
-116 EVVKNSQSSN
+116 
-126 SCPQLA
+126 
-132 EPDTIATPQP
+132 
-142 KLYDNVP
+142 
-149 LGEIFEELSA
+149 SA
-159 YYNVKVVYQN
+159 QKI
-169 EDAPRLRL
+169 
-177 FYQWKPEYTLE
+177 T
-188 KVVEM
+188 
-193 LNNFEWIQIQTE
+193 
-205 NDTLFI
+205 
-211 RTTAIHTF
+211 HTF

-303 NRQPVAYAN
+303 QGQPVAYAN

-361 KDNVGTIRMHPDSY
+361 RENVGTIRMHPDSY

-469 AKYDATVNAVIRI
+469 AKYDATVKAVIRI

-582 MTYTL
+582 MTYTV

-688 PLWKGK
+688 PLWKGNI
-694 LEIGAEGSY
+694 EIGAEGSY

-732 VQLMQRLNKLTFI
+732 VQLMQRLNKLTLI

-751 YLDSRYYEG
+751 YLDSRYYES
-760 GVKMG
+760 GVKMD

-961 FDISLYKAFWNDR
+961 FDIVYIKPSGMTALLSNWPALIFLQASDR
-974 LTVKLA
+974 KQL
-980 CTDLF
+980 
-985 ASIRQKATIYS
+985 SIVIS
-996 DIREIYL
+996 
-1003 DKRLDTRNL
+1003 
-1012 ELTVRYNFNPAKS
+1012 AKS
-1025 KYRGQGAGN
+1025 
-1034 DTKGRF
+1034 TLTSV
-1040 K
+1040 

>member
-1 MNKTD
+1 
-6 LLLQMME
+6 MMCLVAIASTAQGISGRVIDE
-13 QPQHYTAEEWQEILA
+13 QAQPMPFANVVLV
-28 DEDCR
+28 
-33 ELYTLMSKTQSAI
+33 S
-46 DAARADQE
+46 RADSAFIAGV
-54 VTDDMID
+54 VTKDDGTFSISTD
-61 AEWQRLSEEKREVR
+61 KQD
-75 SGKYSLLKFS
+75 GLLKVTS
-85 AMFVGV
+85 VGYTTKFLDARTGNV
-91 LMLSGIAFAAIHIAS
+91 GDIQMQPDTQMLG
-106 YYNAPEEQDT
+106 
-116 EVVKNSQSSN
+116 EVV
-126 SCPQLA
+126 
-132 EPDTIATPQP
+132 
-142 KLYDNVP
+142 
-149 LGEIFEELSA
+149 
-159 YYNVKVVYQN
+159 
-169 EDAPRLRL
+169 
-177 FYQWKPEYTLE
+177 
-188 KVVEM
+188 
-193 LNNFEWIQIQTE
+193 
-205 NDTLFI
+205 
-211 RTTAIHTF
+211 
-219 QDVPLSDALKYIQEQ
+219 
-234 ANDDNITFIYDELED
+234 
-249 FRVTTHIQNKSI
+249 
-261 PDAVVQIVGF
+261 
-271 YPVRVVRSGRHEIY
+271 
-285 VECTHK
+285 
-291 TDRHLTGTIIDE
+291 
-303 NRQPVAYAN
+303 
-312 IALLNPADSTLLSG
+312 
-326 GVSNESGYFAIPYE
+326 
-340 QEKTLI
+340 
-346 RISYVG
+346 
-352 YKTIYRLCD
+352 
-361 KDNVGTIRMHPDSY
+361 
-375 KLNGVEVKGQRPL
+375 VKGSRPL
-388 VRMKDDAFVTT
+388 VKMKDDALVTT
-399 VEGSYLAK
+399 VEGSYLSK
-407 MGTGND
+407 TGTAGD
-413 VLGQIP
+413 VLGKIP
-419 GVLRNGENIEVIGRG
+419 GVISNHGGVEVLGRG
-434 TPLIYINGRQMRNPS
+434 TPLIYINGRQMRNQS

-456 DQIKDVDVIMTPG
+456 DQIKDVEVVMTPG
-469 AKYDATVNAVIRI
+469 AKYDATVKAVIRI

-513 MNYRTGG
+513 LNYRTGG

-550 QQSSL
+550 QQNSL

-582 MTYTL
+582 MTYTV
-587 TSRPNSQTSDYFTTM
+587 TSRPNRQTSDYFTTM
-602 FIDKQTDDQI
+602 LIGQQTDDQI
-612 KGRGKVDGDD
+612 TGRGKVDGDD

-642 NADVLFQ
+642 NADVLLQ
-649 KQNSDSQTFE
+649 KQNSDNLTFE
-659 DATQGDDRTVTT
+659 DATQGDDRTITT

-688 PLWKGK
+688 PLWKGNI
-694 LEIGAEGSY
+694 EIGAEGSY

-714 RIIDASDTKIEEN
+714 NIISSSDTKIEEN

-732 VQLMQRLNKLTFI
+732 VQLMQRLNKLTLI

-751 YLDSRYYEG
+751 FLDSRYYEG

-828 RDNFSLA
+828 RDNLSLA

-860 YKGDPT
+860 YKDDPT

-873 NAPGYDNLSLM
+873 NARGYDNLSLM
-884 VSVAPA
+884 VSVAPT

-928 NAVNLPF
+928 NAINLPF

-985 ASIRQKATIYS
+985 GSIRQKATIYS

-1034 DTKGRF
+1034 DVKSRF
-1040 K
+1040 

>member
-1 MNKTD
+1 MKRISFI
-6 LLLQMME
+6 LLLC
-13 QPQHYTAEEWQEILA
+13 AIVSVA
-28 DEDCR
+28 
-33 ELYTLMSKTQSAI
+33 SA
-46 DAARADQE
+46 
-54 VTDDMID
+54 
-61 AEWQRLSEEKREVR
+61 QR
-75 SGKYSLLKFS
+75 
-85 AMFVGV
+85 
-91 LMLSGIAFAAIHIAS
+91 I
-106 YYNAPEEQDT
+106 T
-116 EVVKNSQSSN
+116 
-126 SCPQLA
+126 
-132 EPDTIATPQP
+132 
-142 KLYDNVP
+142 
-149 LGEIFEELSA
+149 
-159 YYNVKVVYQN
+159 
-169 EDAPRLRL
+169 
-177 FYQWKPEYTLE
+177 
-188 KVVEM
+188 
-193 LNNFEWIQIQTE
+193 
-205 NDTLFI
+205 
-211 RTTAIHTF
+211 HTF
-219 QDVPLSDALKYIQEQ
+219 QDVALSDALKYIQEQ
-234 ANDDNITFIYDELED
+234 TANYDITFIYDELED
-249 FRVTTHIQNKSI
+249 FRVTTHLQNKPI
-261 PDAVVQIVGF
+261 PDAIVQLAGF
-271 YPVRVVRSGRHEIY
+271 YPVRVVKSGKHEIY

-303 NRQPVAYAN
+303 QSQPVAYAN

-361 KDNVGTIRMHPDSY
+361 RENVGTIRMHPDSY

-469 AKYDATVNAVIRI
+469 AKYDATVKAVIRI

-513 MNYRTGG
+513 LNYRTGG

-582 MTYTL
+582 MTYTV

-732 VQLMQRLNKLTFI
+732 VQLMQRLNKLTLI

-751 YLDSRYYEG
+751 YLDSRYYES

-916 KMNSPMTIVRFN
+916 KMNSPMTIVRYN

>member
-1 MNKTD
+1 MKRLSFI
-6 LLLQMME
+6 LLLC
-13 QPQHYTAEEWQEILA
+13 AIVSVA
-28 DEDCR
+28 
-33 ELYTLMSKTQSAI
+33 SAQKI
-46 DAARADQE
+46 
-54 VTDDMID
+54 T
-61 AEWQRLSEEKREVR
+61 
-75 SGKYSLLKFS
+75 
-85 AMFVGV
+85 
-91 LMLSGIAFAAIHIAS
+91 
-106 YYNAPEEQDT
+106 
-116 EVVKNSQSSN
+116 
-126 SCPQLA
+126 
-132 EPDTIATPQP
+132 
-142 KLYDNVP
+142 
-149 LGEIFEELSA
+149 
-159 YYNVKVVYQN
+159 
-169 EDAPRLRL
+169 
-177 FYQWKPEYTLE
+177 
-188 KVVEM
+188 
-193 LNNFEWIQIQTE
+193 
-205 NDTLFI
+205 
-211 RTTAIHTF
+211 HTF
-219 QDVPLSDALKYIQEQ
+219 QDVPLSDALRYIQEQ
-234 ANDDNITFIYDELED
+234 TTDYNITFIYDELED
-249 FRVTTHIQNKSI
+249 FRVTTHLQNKPV
-261 PDAVVQIVGF
+261 PDAIVQLAGF
-271 YPVRVVRSGRHEIY
+271 YPVRVVKSGKHEIY

-303 NRQPVAYAN
+303 QGQPVAYAN
-312 IALLNPADSTLLSG
+312 IALLNPVDSTLLSG

-469 AKYDATVNAVIRI
+469 AKYDATVKAVIRI

-513 MNYRTGG
+513 LNYRTGG

-582 MTYTL
+582 MTYTV

-602 FIDKQTDDQI
+602 LIDKQTDDQI
-612 KGRGKVDGDD
+612 IGRGKVDGGD

-732 VQLMQRLNKLTFI
+732 VQLMQRLNKLTLI

-813 RYTYESGNPYLKPSY
+813 HYTYESGNPYLKPSY
-828 RDNFSLA
+828 RDNLSLA

-860 YKGDPT
+860 YKGAPT

-884 VSVAPA
+884 VSLAPA

>member
-1 MNKTD
+1 MKRISFI
-6 LLLQMME
+6 LLLC
-13 QPQHYTAEEWQEILA
+13 AIVSVA
-28 DEDCR
+28 
-33 ELYTLMSKTQSAI
+33 SAQKI
-46 DAARADQE
+46 
-54 VTDDMID
+54 T
-61 AEWQRLSEEKREVR
+61 
-75 SGKYSLLKFS
+75 
-85 AMFVGV
+85 
-91 LMLSGIAFAAIHIAS
+91 
-106 YYNAPEEQDT
+106 
-116 EVVKNSQSSN
+116 
-126 SCPQLA
+126 
-132 EPDTIATPQP
+132 
-142 KLYDNVP
+142 
-149 LGEIFEELSA
+149 
-159 YYNVKVVYQN
+159 
-169 EDAPRLRL
+169 
-177 FYQWKPEYTLE
+177 
-188 KVVEM
+188 
-193 LNNFEWIQIQTE
+193 
-205 NDTLFI
+205 
-211 RTTAIHTF
+211 HTF

-234 ANDDNITFIYDELED
+234 TTDYNITFIYDELED
-249 FRVTTHIQNKSI
+249 FRVTTHIQNKPI
-261 PDAVVQIVGF
+261 PDAIVQIVGF
-271 YPVRVVRSGRHEIY
+271 YPVRVVKSGKHEIY

-303 NRQPVAYAN
+303 QGQPVAYAN
-312 IALLNPADSTLLSG
+312 IALLYPADSTLLSG

-469 AKYDATVNAVIRI
+469 AKYDATVKAVIRI

-496 RTVAGV
+496 RIVAGV

-513 MNYRTGG
+513 LNYRTGG

-542 DTYLQSHY
+542 DTYLQSYY
-550 QQSSL
+550 QQNSL

-582 MTYTL
+582 MTYTV

-602 FIDKQTDDQI
+602 LIDKQTDDQI
-612 KGRGKVDGDD
+612 IGRGKVDGGD

-732 VQLMQRLNKLTFI
+732 VQLMQRLNKLTLI

-751 YLDSRYYEG
+751 YLDSRYYEN
-760 GVKMG
+760 GVKMD

-828 RDNFSLA
+828 RDNLSLA

-884 VSVAPA
+884 VSVAPT
-890 FGKYHPQLMVAT
+890 FGKYHPQLMVAA

-985 ASIRQKATIYS
+985 GSIRQKATIYS

-1003 DKRLDTRNL
+1003 DKRLDTRNF

-1034 DTKGRF
+1034 DIKGRF

>member
-1 MNKTD
+1 MKRISFI
-6 LLLQMME
+6 LLLC
-13 QPQHYTAEEWQEILA
+13 AIVSVA
-28 DEDCR
+28 
-33 ELYTLMSKTQSAI
+33 SA
-46 DAARADQE
+46 
-54 VTDDMID
+54 
-61 AEWQRLSEEKREVR
+61 QR
-75 SGKYSLLKFS
+75 
-85 AMFVGV
+85 
-91 LMLSGIAFAAIHIAS
+91 I
-106 YYNAPEEQDT
+106 T
-116 EVVKNSQSSN
+116 
-126 SCPQLA
+126 
-132 EPDTIATPQP
+132 
-142 KLYDNVP
+142 
-149 LGEIFEELSA
+149 
-159 YYNVKVVYQN
+159 
-169 EDAPRLRL
+169 
-177 FYQWKPEYTLE
+177 
-188 KVVEM
+188 
-193 LNNFEWIQIQTE
+193 
-205 NDTLFI
+205 
-211 RTTAIHTF
+211 HTF
-219 QDVPLSDALKYIQEQ
+219 QDVALSDALKYIQEQ
-234 ANDDNITFIYDELED
+234 TANYDITFIYDELED
-249 FRVTTHIQNKSI
+249 FRVTTHLQNKPI
-261 PDAVVQIVGF
+261 PDAIVQLAGF
-271 YPVRVVRSGRHEIY
+271 YPVRVVKSGKHEIY

-303 NRQPVAYAN
+303 NRQPVPYAN

-340 QEKTLI
+340 QDETLI

-352 YKTIYRLCD
+352 YRTIYRLCD

-469 AKYDATVNAVIRI
+469 AKYDATVKAVIRI

-513 MNYRTGG
+513 LNYRTGG

-582 MTYTL
+582 MTYTV

-671 RNDVKNRL
+671 RNAVKNRL

-732 VQLMQRLNKLTFI
+732 VQLMQRLNKLTLI

-751 YLDSRYYEG
+751 YLDSRYYES

-828 RDNFSLA
+828 RDNLSLA

>member
-1 MNKTD
+1 MKRISFI
-6 LLLQMME
+6 LLLC
-13 QPQHYTAEEWQEILA
+13 AIVSVA
-28 DEDCR
+28 
-33 ELYTLMSKTQSAI
+33 SA
-46 DAARADQE
+46 
-54 VTDDMID
+54 
-61 AEWQRLSEEKREVR
+61 QR
-75 SGKYSLLKFS
+75 
-85 AMFVGV
+85 
-91 LMLSGIAFAAIHIAS
+91 I
-106 YYNAPEEQDT
+106 T
-116 EVVKNSQSSN
+116 
-126 SCPQLA
+126 
-132 EPDTIATPQP
+132 
-142 KLYDNVP
+142 
-149 LGEIFEELSA
+149 
-159 YYNVKVVYQN
+159 
-169 EDAPRLRL
+169 
-177 FYQWKPEYTLE
+177 
-188 KVVEM
+188 
-193 LNNFEWIQIQTE
+193 
-205 NDTLFI
+205 
-211 RTTAIHTF
+211 HTF
-219 QDVPLSDALKYIQEQ
+219 QDVALSDALKYIQEQ
-234 ANDDNITFIYDELED
+234 TANYDITFIYDELED
-249 FRVTTHIQNKSI
+249 FRVTTHLQNKPI
-261 PDAVVQIVGF
+261 PDAIVQLAGF
-271 YPVRVVRSGRHEIY
+271 YPVRVVKSGKHEIY

-303 NRQPVAYAN
+303 QGQPVAYAN

-361 KDNVGTIRMHPDSY
+361 RENVGTIRMHPDSY

-469 AKYDATVNAVIRI
+469 AKYDATVKAVIRI

-513 MNYRTGG
+513 LNYRTGG

-582 MTYTL
+582 MTYTV

-732 VQLMQRLNKLTFI
+732 VQLMQRLNKLTLI

>member
-1 MNKTD
+1 MKRLSFI
-6 LLLQMME
+6 LLLC
-13 QPQHYTAEEWQEILA
+13 A
-28 DEDCR
+28 
-33 ELYTLMSKTQSAI
+33 
-46 DAARADQE
+46 
-54 VTDDMID
+54 
-61 AEWQRLSEEKREVR
+61 
-75 SGKYSLLKFS
+75 
-85 AMFVGV
+85 
-91 LMLSGIAFAAIHIAS
+91 IAS
-106 YYNAPEEQDT
+106 VA
-116 EVVKNSQSSN
+116 
-126 SCPQLA
+126 
-132 EPDTIATPQP
+132 
-142 KLYDNVP
+142 
-149 LGEIFEELSA
+149 SA
-159 YYNVKVVYQN
+159 QKI
-169 EDAPRLRL
+169 
-177 FYQWKPEYTLE
+177 T
-188 KVVEM
+188 
-193 LNNFEWIQIQTE
+193 
-205 NDTLFI
+205 
-211 RTTAIHTF
+211 HTF

-469 AKYDATVNAVIRI
+469 AKYDATAKAVIRI

-582 MTYTL
+582 MTYTV

-642 NADVLFQ
+642 NADVLLQ
-649 KQNSDSQTFE
+649 KQNSDNLTFE

-688 PLWKGK
+688 PLWKGN

-714 RIIDASDTKIEEN
+714 NIIDASDTKIEEN
-727 STAAF
+727 NTAAF
-732 VQLMQRLNKLTFI
+732 VQLMQRLNKLTLI